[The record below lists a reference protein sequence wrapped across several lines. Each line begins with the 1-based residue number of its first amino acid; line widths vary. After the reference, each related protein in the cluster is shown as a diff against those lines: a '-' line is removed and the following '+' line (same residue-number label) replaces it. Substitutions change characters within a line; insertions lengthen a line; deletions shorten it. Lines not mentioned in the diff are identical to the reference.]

1 VLSPL
6 QEQVAAIIAGLE
18 EAEDFVLAD
27 GAALIVRGDVH
38 RQTRDLDFC
47 GLTADAVDQLL
58 PAVDLALREA
68 GLTVH
73 HVQEAP
79 GFARLVVESADDR
92 TELDLAAD
100 ARLFPAEPGRL
111 APMLSGEEL
120 AVDKMLAVFGR
131 AEARDFIDLMAIE
144 SRYGFDRL
152 CRLAAEKDRGFT
164 PAVLAAM
171 LGRMVTRDGC
181 VTKAAQAHAVPT
193 PVPPRERR
201 RPRQQRSQLV
211 HHRDVTLLR
220 ASAASPTS
228 GTCAAGGA
236 APRAGHARASGAR
249 GRRRAATSSVRAQAS
264 LGG

>member
-1 VLSPL
+1 MLSPL

-18 EAEDFVLAD
+18 EAEDFVLAG

-38 RQTRDLDFC
+38 RQTRDLDFF

-164 PAVLAAM
+164 PAVLAEM
-171 LGRMVTRDGC
+171 LGQFRRLG
-181 VTKAAQAHAVPT
+181 
-193 PVPPRERR
+193 REEFELDDARFE
-201 RPRQQRSQLV
+201 QLS
-211 HHRDVTLLR
+211 RDVER
-220 ASAASPTS
+220 W
-228 GTCAAGGA
+228 
-236 APRAGHARASGAR
+236 R
-249 GRRRAATSSVRAQAS
+249 GRAIELSHPPPD
-264 LGG
+264 LGLEL

>member
-1 VLSPL
+1 MLSPL

-18 EAEDFVLAD
+18 EAEDFVLAG

-38 RQTRDLDFC
+38 RQTRDLDFF

-58 PAVDLALREA
+58 PAVDRALREA

-73 HVQEAP
+73 RVQEAP

-171 LGRMVTRDGC
+171 LGQFRRLGREEFELDDARFEQLSRD
-181 VTKAAQAHAVPT
+181 VERW
-193 PVPPRERR
+193 RERAI
-201 RPRQQRSQLV
+201 QLA
-211 HHRDVTLLR
+211 HPPPD
-220 ASAASPTS
+220 
-228 GTCAAGGA
+228 
-236 APRAGHARASGAR
+236 
-249 GRRRAATSSVRAQAS
+249 
-264 LGG
+264 LGLEL